1 MSHEWLY
8 IVCIWRKVCIASSSS
23 LLCDWERVHVPF
35 FCKAL
40 QNLFNPSTGKVPWL
54 WVQTGSLGNRN
65 RQNSPPIL
73 LYSVRCFDLCLYF
86 WSQRNL
92 RIQLTDAA
100 TEVAEIPQMFEYMEQ
115 TWFPFLWHS
124 PNAAGRAD
132 FKSFSWFCRRAA
144 LSLSDFFSY
153 HLNMG
158 VTVAGIE
165 TSLLPSRQMTLLG
178 GSLRLVNIDPW
189 LMIPT
194 DLLDPDAKMTLGYH
208 RFSRITFHFC
218 IASRLTKAQGDQQS
232 WRGLRLRYWCHL
244 LWSRPL
250 SNRGGSF
257 GPRALR
263 AKTTKANR
271 KWSQPQT

>member
-1 MSHEWLY
+1 METLSGYLQPIHVHRDVTTLKALVQVRTTFQFLMSLAFFLLFGLGCQMSLGQETHEINPSNGFKNCGQCHNVHSFERGMKHRVIMVIMVMSHEWLY

-178 GSLRLVNIDPW
+178 GSLRLVNIDP
-189 LMIPT
+189 
-194 DLLDPDAKMTLGYH
+194 
-208 RFSRITFHFC
+208 
-218 IASRLTKAQGDQQS
+218 
-232 WRGLRLRYWCHL
+232 
-244 LWSRPL
+244 
-250 SNRGGSF
+250 
-257 GPRALR
+257 
-263 AKTTKANR
+263 
-271 KWSQPQT
+271 

>member
-1 MSHEWLY
+1 MNDS
-8 IVCIWRKVCIASSSS
+8 I
-23 LLCDWERVHVPF
+23 LCVYGGRSALRAQVHCCATENVYMFPF
-35 FCKAL
+35 FVRHYRTYSIHL
-40 QNLFNPSTGKVPWL
+40 QEKC
-54 WVQTGSLGNRN
+54 LGFGFRLEAWETEIA
-65 RQNSPPIL
+65 RIRHRFCCTPCDVLI
-73 LYSVRCFDLCLYF
+73 CLYF

-158 VTVAGIE
+158 VTVAGME

-178 GSLRLVNIDPW
+178 GSLRLVNIDP
-189 LMIPT
+189 
-194 DLLDPDAKMTLGYH
+194 
-208 RFSRITFHFC
+208 
-218 IASRLTKAQGDQQS
+218 
-232 WRGLRLRYWCHL
+232 
-244 LWSRPL
+244 
-250 SNRGGSF
+250 
-257 GPRALR
+257 
-263 AKTTKANR
+263 
-271 KWSQPQT
+271 